1 MKIWCVDHAL
11 TWSIHS
17 DVYFTKEEAQERY
30 DHYSSLKDVYVKMYQ
45 VEDIWGWCGRH
56 FDKVILE
63 VLSSRDTGDGA
74 IYIFGLVNELKEAAV
89 HCKLEHFSVDG
100 FWVNEQEFVLSIAWM
115 SEGKLNHRTH
125 HFDASDKF
133 YEYPTIVERRSK
145 WQKEN

>member
-30 DHYSSLKDVYVKMYQ
+30 DHYSSIKDAYVKMYQ

-56 FDKVILE
+56 FNEVILE
-63 VLSSRDTGDGA
+63 VLNSRDTGDDA
-74 IYIFGLVNELKEAAV
+74 IYIFGLVNELKEAAE
-89 HCKLEHFSVDG
+89 HCKLEHFRIEG
-100 FWVNEQEFVLSIAWM
+100 FWVNDHEFALNIAWFH
-115 SEGKLNHRTH
+115 EGQLHMDTR

-145 WQKEN
+145 WQK